1 MYVYMIFFCSIDI
14 MEFVLLIY
22 GLLCILI
29 WVFIVFLEILFC
41 IYIVFNCFF
50 VFCKFFCNDYK
61 LIFEFIKLLVKFL
74 MLIIGIK

>member
-1 MYVYMIFFCSIDI
+1 MYVYMIYYGVCVINLW
-14 MEFVLLIY
+14 FVMYFDLGIY
-22 GLLCILI
+22 CVFGNIIL
-29 WVFIVFLEILFC
+29 
-41 IYIVFNCFF
+41 YIVFNCFF